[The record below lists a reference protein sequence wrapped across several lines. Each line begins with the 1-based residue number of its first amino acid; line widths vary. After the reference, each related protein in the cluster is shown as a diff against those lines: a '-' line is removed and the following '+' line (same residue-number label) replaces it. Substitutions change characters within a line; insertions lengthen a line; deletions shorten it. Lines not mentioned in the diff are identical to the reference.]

1 MNRRK
6 KSLTYLLLLPLLLVV
21 LLQGIVPFS
30 ILLASGTRETMERN
44 TVDIDSNL
52 VENQSVVLQNAMVD
66 QWSGIRNESN
76 FLTNMLWSFL
86 AEQDISIGT
95 FLGDSALQRA
105 YAAQVFPEL
114 LDYLRRD
121 SSCGVFLIL
130 ANSAD
135 PMLPANYEGFFL
147 QDSDPATKTETNS
160 DLLIERGDKALARQ
174 SGITL
179 DSSWSPSFSF
189 QGSGVRAADDFFYKP
204 YLVARENTTVDMTS
218 LGYWSLPF
226 TLEEH
231 PLDNHWMITYSVP
244 LLCNGEIYGIVGA
257 EVSTSYLSNNYLS
270 LRELDRSQNAGY
282 ALAIDQGDGSY
293 RAIIGK
299 GALYE
304 AVHQEDG
311 LFTLWKTEVSNLL
324 RVKDSQVGEQDV
336 YAVVSG
342 MKLYNRN
349 VPYGNTDWV
358 LCGFVSESSVF
369 GLGNQLYQNV
379 LTTILFC
386 ALIGMAAMFV
396 CVRQIT
402 RPVYQLVDSVRG
414 GLHGL
419 KLFRPS
425 DILEVDEL
433 HHVIQT
439 LTESEITTENQLA
452 EEKERYRIALKSSS
466 DVFFTYRQEE
476 QLIEIV
482 NSRQF
487 NGTWTVEQF
496 RKGVLQSCLTPE
508 EQASFNALLSSYAPE
523 VRAQF
528 LFRLPE
534 HPNGLWVELRGKAVP
549 EAQTGHRRVV
559 GFARDIQEE
568 KLKELERTQRQML
581 DPVTDFYRLKPGLNA
596 VAAARRSSPVGFL
609 VLIDICDFTK
619 IVQSHSLTF
628 GDVILEEFSKQIASV
643 CGGIT
648 TQPLLI
654 RAGSDEF
661 LLWLPNVTEVDC
673 RGALKALQTQFAS
686 LIRSSALE
694 LRFRAGITPATGEST
709 ELLLRQVRTALANA
723 ELLDA
728 PLAVWGS
735 LEQPN
740 ATGKPFGE
748 VISLGYTEQMG
759 LAALAL
765 NLFDRSPSTPAAL
778 DLLCCRL
785 RDRFGLKNLLIDTF
799 RQEYFSSSVEYE
811 WRPVLALGSEHS
823 VIRWTDE
830 SYRHLDSAVEQGKLL
845 PLKQLYFML
854 TLPDDI
860 YQPEGLMFPMSDN
873 GRYSGGLF
881 LIGVDAALLEKKE
894 DANLLWELGTIIQNR
909 INLTHHD
916 QSAQAKSEFLARMSH
931 EIRTP
936 MNGIIGMTE
945 IALKENQTE
954 AARLECLQK
963 VRSSSEY
970 LLGLLNDI
978 LDMSKIESGKMSLVE
993 EDFDLPQLLNE
1004 LHPVLDAKFEEKQQL
1019 FRTDIQL
1026 NNDWFR
1032 SDSLRITQV
1041 LINLLGNAIKYSG
1054 SGTEILLTVRETVL
1068 SGGCSRVYF
1077 AVQDHGIGIG
1087 EADRQRIF
1095 QSFEQ
1100 LDSSVA
1106 RRQGTGLGLAISN
1119 RLVHMM
1125 GSSIHLDSTVGQGS
1139 TFSFSLT
1146 LKHGTAQASRP
1157 AQQPEGELKFN
1168 GLRVLVAED
1177 NALNMEI
1184 LKTFLED
1191 MDCRVDCACNGS
1203 EAVEKFR
1210 ASPEGYYRVVFMDVM
1225 MPVMDGLAA
1234 THAIRTLPRKDS
1246 AAVPI
1251 VAVSA
1256 NAFDED
1262 IKRSLASGMNAHLSK
1277 PIEVQKLRELLR
1289 QLTSNA

>member
-1 MNRRK
+1 
-6 KSLTYLLLLPLLLVV
+6 
-21 LLQGIVPFS
+21 
-30 ILLASGTRETMERN
+30 
-44 TVDIDSNL
+44 
-52 VENQSVVLQNAMVD
+52 
-66 QWSGIRNESN
+66 
-76 FLTNMLWSFL
+76 
-86 AEQDISIGT
+86 
-95 FLGDSALQRA
+95 
-105 YAAQVFPEL
+105 
-114 LDYLRRD
+114 
-121 SSCGVFLIL
+121 
-130 ANSAD
+130 
-135 PMLPANYEGFFL
+135 
-147 QDSDPATKTETNS
+147 
-160 DLLIERGDKALARQ
+160 
-174 SGITL
+174 
-179 DSSWSPSFSF
+179 
-189 QGSGVRAADDFFYKP
+189 
-204 YLVARENTTVDMTS
+204 
-218 LGYWSLPF
+218 
-226 TLEEH
+226 
-231 PLDNHWMITYSVP
+231 
-244 LLCNGEIYGIVGA
+244 
-257 EVSTSYLSNNYLS
+257 
-270 LRELDRSQNAGY
+270 
-282 ALAIDQGDGSY
+282 
-293 RAIIGK
+293 
-299 GALYE
+299 
-304 AVHQEDG
+304 
-311 LFTLWKTEVSNLL
+311 
-324 RVKDSQVGEQDV
+324 
-336 YAVVSG
+336 
-342 MKLYNRN
+342 
-349 VPYGNTDWV
+349 
-358 LCGFVSESSVF
+358 
-369 GLGNQLYQNV
+369 
-379 LTTILFC
+379 
-386 ALIGMAAMFV
+386 
-396 CVRQIT
+396 
-402 RPVYQLVDSVRG
+402 
-414 GLHGL
+414 
-419 KLFRPS
+419 
-425 DILEVDEL
+425 
-433 HHVIQT
+433 
-439 LTESEITTENQLA
+439 
-452 EEKERYRIALKSSS
+452 
-466 DVFFTYRQEE
+466 
-476 QLIEIV
+476 
-482 NSRQF
+482 
-487 NGTWTVEQF
+487 
-496 RKGVLQSCLTPE
+496 
-508 EQASFNALLSSYAPE
+508 
-523 VRAQF
+523 
-528 LFRLPE
+528 
-534 HPNGLWVELRGKAVP
+534 
-549 EAQTGHRRVV
+549 
-559 GFARDIQEE
+559 
-568 KLKELERTQRQML
+568 
-581 DPVTDFYRLKPGLNA
+581 
-596 VAAARRSSPVGFL
+596 
-609 VLIDICDFTK
+609 
-619 IVQSHSLTF
+619 
-628 GDVILEEFSKQIASV
+628 
-643 CGGIT
+643 
-648 TQPLLI
+648 
-654 RAGSDEF
+654 
-661 LLWLPNVTEVDC
+661 
-673 RGALKALQTQFAS
+673 
-686 LIRSSALE
+686 
-694 LRFRAGITPATGEST
+694 
-709 ELLLRQVRTALANA
+709 
-723 ELLDA
+723 
-728 PLAVWGS
+728 
-735 LEQPN
+735 
-740 ATGKPFGE
+740 
-748 VISLGYTEQMG
+748 
-759 LAALAL
+759 
-765 NLFDRSPSTPAAL
+765 
-778 DLLCCRL
+778 
-785 RDRFGLKNLLIDTF
+785 
-799 RQEYFSSSVEYE
+799 
-811 WRPVLALGSEHS
+811 
-823 VIRWTDE
+823 
-830 SYRHLDSAVEQGKLL
+830 
-845 PLKQLYFML
+845 
-854 TLPDDI
+854 
-860 YQPEGLMFPMSDN
+860 MFPMSDN

-1157 AQQPEGELKFN
+1157 AQQPEGELKLN

-1246 AAVPI
+1246 ATVPI